1 MKLKLLLALLCS
13 LPWLNAIAETRYI
26 SDNVY
31 TYMHTGPSN
40 KYRIM
45 GSINAGEAVTFLTQD
60 ADSQYVQI
68 RDQDG
73 RTGWIDA
80 DFIQAEESFKSR
92 TPRLEQE
99 LSVLKQQLAGL
110 DESHRQDV
118 ADKLNLIEQQRT
130 ELNELRARLGEL
142 RQDSER
148 LVEENRRLA
157 SHVDDREHNMRMDWL
172 LRGGLVAGAGAL
184 FGLLLPLI
192 PLRRRRGRDRWM
204 N

>member
-13 LPWLNAIAETRYI
+13 LPWLNAVAETRYV

-31 TYMHTGPSN
+31 AYMHTGPSN

-45 GSINAGEAVTFLTQD
+45 GSINAGEVVTFLTQNSD
-60 ADSQYVQI
+60 TNYVQI

-73 RTGWIDA
+73 RTGWIKA
-80 DFIQAEESFKSR
+80 DFIQTEESYKSR

-99 LSVLKQQLAGL
+99 LTVLKQQLAGL

-118 ADKLNLIEQQRT
+118 ADKLNLIEQQQA
-130 ELNELRARLGEL
+130 ELGTLRAQLDEVRRDNDQLAA
-142 RQDSER
+142 D
-148 LVEENRRLA
+148 NRRLA
-157 SHVDDREHNMRMDWL
+157 SKVDDREHSMRMDWL

-184 FGLLLPLI
+184 FGLLLPLL